1 VKIKIEVLGLPALS
15 QAIGKQEIELPITGR
30 PVTVQR
36 VIDQMIQA
44 FGSSAERVIR
54 DDDGRLDPTIQIALN
69 GKKFITRDEL
79 DTVLKA
85 GDTLT
90 FMLLMAGGAGSSR
103 LLSGFHIHI
112 FFNHCKA
119 LARSIVG

>member
-30 PVTVQR
+30 PLTVQR
-36 VIDQMIQA
+36 VIDQMIQT
-44 FGSSAERVIR
+44 FGSSAERVIH

-90 FMLLMAGGAGSSR
+90 FMLLMAGGAGV
-103 LLSGFHIHI
+103 L
-112 FFNHCKA
+112 
-119 LARSIVG
+119 IVPSA